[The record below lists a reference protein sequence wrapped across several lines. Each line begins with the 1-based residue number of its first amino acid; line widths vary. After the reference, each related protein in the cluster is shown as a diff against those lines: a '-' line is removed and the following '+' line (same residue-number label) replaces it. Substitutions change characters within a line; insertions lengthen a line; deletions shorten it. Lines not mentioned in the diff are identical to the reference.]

1 MRICFFTSANSLQGG
16 AELCMALIVKHLLAE
31 GHDVHVVL
39 PQRSELTAYYESMG
53 AKMHVL
59 YWQHLQRLSDPLH
72 VLRYLFWLPIVTG
85 RLARLLHRERID
97 LLHVNEILDFQGL
110 AAARMAGVPAITHV
124 RAILP
129 MIPMRRI
136 LARIA
141 LSLADRI
148 VCVSRAVHRMALGG
162 CTNPRIRVIY
172 DGGPDANSFDPDKV
186 SPVRIPE
193 AGDGLIIGMIAKLVR
208 AKGHLLLLDLACRL
222 RHLGYDDIHYVI
234 VGGPVT
240 GHESYATELQEQI
253 RERGLQEH
261 VHMVGQQ
268 RDVAGYIAGMDI
280 VCHLPLW
287 EDPFPGVPMEAAVM
301 RKPVLSFI
309 SGGVPEELT
318 HPTSARLVPIGDID
332 ALAEQA
338 RKLIEDPQLRRRLG
352 DSARS
357 EVLSKFSMEE
367 HFAQVDALYR
377 ELV

>member
-16 AELCMALIVKHLLAE
+16 AELCMALIVKHLLEE

-39 PQRSELTAYYESMG
+39 PQRSELTAHYESMG
-53 AKMHVL
+53 AKIHVL
-59 YWQHLQRLSDPLH
+59 YWQHLQRLSDPVH
-72 VLRYLFWLPIVTG
+72 VLQYLFWLPIVTV
-85 RLARLLHRERID
+85 RLARLLRRERID

-124 RAILP
+124 RTILP
-129 MIPMRRI
+129 MIPMRRV

-141 LSLADRI
+141 LSLADRV
-148 VCVSRAVHRMALGG
+148 VCVSHAVHRMALGG
-162 CTNPRIRVIY
+162 CSNPGIRVIY

-186 SPVRIPE
+186 SPVRVPE
-193 AGDGLIIGMIAKLVR
+193 AGDGLVIGMVAKLVR
-208 AKGHLLLLDLACRL
+208 AKGHLLLLDLACSL
-222 RHLGYDDIHYVI
+222 RDLGYDDLHYVI

-240 GHESYATELQEQI
+240 GHEHYAAEVRRQI
-253 RERGLQEH
+253 EARGLGGR
-261 VHMVGQQ
+261 VHMLGRQ
-268 RDVAGYIAGMDI
+268 RDVTGYLAGMDI

-318 HPTSARLVPIGDID
+318 HPTSARLVPIGDIN
-332 ALAEQA
+332 ALAEHA
-338 RKLIEDPQLRRRLG
+338 RELIEDPKLCRRLG
-352 DSARS
+352 ESARR

-367 HFAQVDALYR
+367 HFAQVDAVYR
-377 ELV
+377 EMV